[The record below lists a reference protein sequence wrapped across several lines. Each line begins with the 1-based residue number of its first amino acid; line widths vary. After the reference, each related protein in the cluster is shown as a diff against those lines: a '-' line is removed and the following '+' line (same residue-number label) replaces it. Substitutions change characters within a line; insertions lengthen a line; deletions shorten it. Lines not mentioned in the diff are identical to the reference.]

1 MKVYH
6 RDGYSFN
13 DFMVRE
19 DIHKK
24 FFFFSGRTTK
34 VLPPS
39 VVRGVYPPYTLS
51 DPTTKKNIFC
61 YVCLPSQKF
70 TKKIILFTFGN
81 MTFWKLVQL
90 AK

>member
-19 DIHKK
+19 DIHK
-24 FFFFSGRTTK
+24 SGRTTK

-39 VVRGVYPPYTLS
+39 VVRGVYTTYTLS
-51 DPTTKKNIFC
+51 DPTTKKTTFC

-70 TKKIILFTFGN
+70 TKK
-81 MTFWKLVQL
+81 KLYYL
-90 AK
+90 PSEI